1 LAVKKIEAR
10 LKSKTTKKRAA
21 PSPRSALTSEA
32 TVELAVR
39 TVMAHKGMEPVIL
52 GVKGL
57 CGFADYFVI
66 CSGTSR
72 RHVMALAQH
81 LEEEMARAGVKPL
94 GMEGLQD
101 GHWILLDF
109 NDLVVHIF
117 LQPMREFYDLEGLW
131 AEAERLTF
139 DNLPAEPVQPETVT

>member
-1 LAVKKIEAR
+1 M
-10 LKSKTTKKRAA
+10 
-21 PSPRSALTSEA
+21 
-32 TVELAVR
+32 ELAFK
-39 TVMAHKGMEPVIL
+39 TITAHKGITPVIL

-81 LEEEMARAGVKPL
+81 LEEELARAGVKPL
-94 GMEGLQD
+94 GVEGLQD

-109 NDLVVHIF
+109 NDVVVHIF

-131 AEAERLTF
+131 AEAERVTL
-139 DNLPAEPVQPETVT
+139 DNLPTEPVQPETVT

>member
-1 LAVKKIEAR
+1 MNPKATR
-10 LKSKTTKKRAA
+10 KRVA
-21 PSPRSALTSEA
+21 PSTKPVLSGEA
-32 TVELAVR
+32 EVSLAFKAI
-39 TVMAHKGMEPVIL
+39 TAHKGIEPVIL
-52 GVKGL
+52 GVKGM

-81 LEEEMARAGVKPL
+81 LEEELAQAGVKPL
-94 GMEGLQD
+94 GVEGLQD

-109 NDLVVHIF
+109 NDVVVHIF

-131 AEAERLTF
+131 AEAERLTL
-139 DNLPAEPVQPETVT
+139 DRLPAGPVQSETVT